1 MVWFVEQRFVDYVPQ
16 AIDEHLLYA
25 FAEGLLDALVERLG
39 LAAEDAGARCARYVA
54 EDPDVAARREALL
67 AKKARLDRVHKELY
81 TFGL

>member
-1 MVWFVEQRFVDYVPQ
+1 MDYVPQ
-16 AIDEHLLYA
+16 AIDEHLLYT

>member
-1 MVWFVEQRFVDYVPQ
+1 MEQSFVDYVPQ

-39 LAAEDAGARCARYVA
+39 LVAEDASARCARYVA

-81 TFGL
+81 NFGL